1 MEYNKRDLFS
11 DYVSTY
17 SEIDTIQEY
26 RYKEGEWDFK
36 YKKASSKVTDL
47 EKDILNIN
55 KTYRTNKNDYS
66 PYLKHKSYPSA
77 RSYYPQKIWYSL
89 GKGRFTIY
97 DDNECCYK
105 VYENK
110 ELIDIKKGSVILS
123 TNDIMMEHY
132 KSIHN
137 SLICLEFG
145 HIIYNIERICL
156 LYNCRININS
166 KKFNDYILININ
178 DNEKYDSVNIEKLE
192 ELYANR
198 SSGSY
203 TKKLINIK
211 GDYNNYNFIPDS
223 DVTEQFY
230 KIFGYKLDG
239 IVDRIIFQ
247 NNGSCYSSNKYIS
260 EFIDLN
266 AQYHFIDFRTAS
278 QYTLFLIKRNLK
290 KDNLID
296 YILFIGYLAQEI
308 CLENSKES
316 VFNRPVKQV
325 DPFFW
330 QEVIG
335 INLKIKEIIN
345 NLLFIILVVFI
356 LIEYEYYKF
365 PNEDRQKIIDRLML
379 NERKK
384 KAIKKSVFSIL
395 QAVKLLMFPIALV
408 QTYLLRSYILNL
420 LFDKNLKK
428 GYDTISV
435 VLSYFSKSYLLIFII
450 LLLPVFLENFKIL
463 KMIEKYIREN
473 GDDELSH
480 MKNKRNYSR
489 IIGYNRRKNNS
500 YRMFFEKIRNRK

>member
-1 MEYNKRDLFS
+1 MKELFQGKIEIIELFKK
-11 DYVSTY
+11 YYTEVRKKEVENST
-17 SEIDTIQEY
+17 ELL
-26 RYKEGEWDFK
+26 KELDR
-36 YKKASSKVTDL
+36 KV
-47 EKDILNIN
+47 KILNIRLKIAGN
-55 KTYRTNKNDYS
+55 EKEEIYRKLEKIQDIKNGKVGIVNVNRYIIRFLLIILLCIS
-66 PYLKHKSYPSA
+66 FLNISLNLKGYNYFIYVSA
-77 RSYYPQKIWYSL
+77 VIIILLSLLSILITVVIKKKIFSAYYYNYNIKRIFLIIMISL
-89 GKGRFTIY
+89 GTGYFLNSYRQELEDLNKKSVLIKEAEINSIDELKNSSIEIVNKDSRIKWRIDENLKIITNEDSKKGNINIENTVI
-97 DDNECCYK
+97 DDNNK
-105 VYENK
+105 VTLYFTNEKN
-110 ELIDIKKGSVILS
+110 EPQWLKG
-123 TNDIMMEHY
+123 
-132 KSIHN
+132 K
-137 SLICLEFG
+137 
-145 HIIYNIERICL
+145 IIYFNWDTVKIRLKNKKRIEGEV
-156 LYNCRININS
+156 Y
-166 KKFNDYILININ
+166 
-178 DNEKYDSVNIEKLE
+178 
-192 ELYANR
+192 
-198 SSGSY
+198 G
-203 TKKLINIK
+203 
-211 GDYNNYNFIPDS
+211 
-223 DVTEQFY
+223 
-230 KIFGYKLDG
+230 KIIKLDNG
-239 IVDRIIFQ
+239 ETLIL
-247 NNGSCYSSNKYIS
+247 NNNFELRDENNKIS
-260 EFIDLN
+260 
-266 AQYHFIDFRTAS
+266 DF
-278 QYTLFLIKRNLK
+278 
-290 KDNLID
+290 
-296 YILFIGYLAQEI
+296 G
-308 CLENSKES
+308 
-316 VFNRPVKQV
+316 
-325 DPFFW
+325 
-330 QEVIG
+330 VIG

>member
-1 MEYNKRDLFS
+1 MISLGTGYFLNSYRQELEDLNKKSVLIKEA
-11 DYVSTY
+11 
-17 SEIDTIQEY
+17 EINSIDELKNSSIEIVNKDSRIKWRIDENLKIITNEDSKKGNINIENTVIDDNNKVTLYFTNEKNEPQWLKGKIIYFNWDTVKI
-26 RYKEGEWDFK
+26 RLKNKKRIEGEVYGKIIKLDNGE
-36 YKKASSKVTDL
+36 TL
-47 EKDILNIN
+47 ILNN
-55 KTYRTNKNDYS
+55 NFELRD
-66 PYLKHKSYPSA
+66 
-77 RSYYPQKIWYSL
+77 
-89 GKGRFTIY
+89 
-97 DDNECCYK
+97 
-105 VYENK
+105 ENK
-110 ELIDIKKGSVILS
+110 KISD
-123 TNDIMMEHY
+123 
-132 KSIHN
+132 
-137 SLICLEFG
+137 FG
-145 HIIYNIERICL
+145 
-156 LYNCRININS
+156 
-166 KKFNDYILININ
+166 
-178 DNEKYDSVNIEKLE
+178 
-192 ELYANR
+192 
-198 SSGSY
+198 
-203 TKKLINIK
+203 
-211 GDYNNYNFIPDS
+211 
-223 DVTEQFY
+223 
-230 KIFGYKLDG
+230 
-239 IVDRIIFQ
+239 
-247 NNGSCYSSNKYIS
+247 
-260 EFIDLN
+260 
-266 AQYHFIDFRTAS
+266 
-278 QYTLFLIKRNLK
+278 
-290 KDNLID
+290 
-296 YILFIGYLAQEI
+296 
-308 CLENSKES
+308 
-316 VFNRPVKQV
+316 
-325 DPFFW
+325 
-330 QEVIG
+330 VIG